1 MRRKAGWV
9 LCCAVSLGNQIA
21 MIESGKAG
29 VSTEG
34 LTGEGFASKLTI
46 LLENSVPV

>member
-9 LCCAVSLGNQIA
+9 LYCAVSLGNQTA
-21 MIESGKAG
+21 MRESGKAG
-29 VSTEG
+29 VSTGG
-34 LTGEGFASKLTI
+34 LTGEGFASKLMI